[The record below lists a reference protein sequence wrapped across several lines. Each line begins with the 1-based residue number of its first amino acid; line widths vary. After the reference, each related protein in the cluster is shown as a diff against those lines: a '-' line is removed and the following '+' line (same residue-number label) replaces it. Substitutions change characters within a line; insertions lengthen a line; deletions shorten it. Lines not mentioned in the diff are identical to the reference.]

1 MIRLA
6 QFFSTNL
13 GILILLMAIY
23 TYFSPYYLEVPSWVP
38 SFFLGIVIFF
48 TGLTMKT
55 TAFKEIHHK
64 KKEFI
69 FIILLKWILALTVSI
84 ILAHLFFSTNPELA
98 AGLILTSA
106 VPSATAAT
114 LYTFTA
120 GGNTSLVIVSSLLD
134 IAISPIVAPLAMLG
148 LETNSIYLSFF
159 DLLQSFSIIVII
171 PLILGILLQHLFPK
185 LPVQSEH
192 LAKFSSPVSLLIVI
206 HTLTASGKP
215 FIQKEIQLLPVII
228 LVVFLQTVIPLFLS
242 YKITKMSFKHKQDAI
257 AAMFQ
262 VSLCNSALAGILAL
276 EFLGGLSAI
285 IPVINLIISLA
296 IGAQVANFF
305 SKTQKERTT
314 FQVL

>member
-48 TGLTMKT
+48 TGLTMNT

-98 AGLILTSA
+98 AGVILTSA

-134 IAISPIVAPLAMLG
+134 IAISPIVAPLAILG

-228 LVVFLQTVIPLFLS
+228 LVVFLQTVTPLFLS
-242 YKITKMSFKHKQDAI
+242 YKITKMYFKHEQDAI

-305 SKTQKERTT
+305 SKTQKKRTT